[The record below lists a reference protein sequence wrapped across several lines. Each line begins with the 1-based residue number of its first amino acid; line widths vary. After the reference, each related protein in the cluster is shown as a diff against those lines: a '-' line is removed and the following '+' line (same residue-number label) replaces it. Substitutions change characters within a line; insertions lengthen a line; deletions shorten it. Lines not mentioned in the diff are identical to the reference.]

1 MTRKKSQDSLKT
13 GIDRWD
19 TGSASTS
26 RRSSSTS
33 AAPRELRKWG
43 ATLIALLVICVVCV
57 IGFMPLNERITQGL
71 DIQGGVSVIM
81 TASKADGSAPNA
93 NDMQTATSIVQN
105 RVNSLG
111 ASEATVQQQGNNA
124 ILIQIPGATDAQQA
138 VETIGKTGYLEFV
151 RLDAI
156 GDADAVAQL
165 GAYKD
170 NVSLKKGTYSAFMD
184 GSSIASV
191 QVAQQSH
198 SAKGAYV
205 VNLTLTGDGAKK
217 FAEVTREL
225 VPTNGRIAIVLDGVV
240 KSSPAVQNEITDGN
254 VSISGNFTADSA
266 RSLKTVLDSG
276 SLPVTLN
283 YSESRVVGPTLG
295 QDSLH
300 QGILA
305 IALGM
310 AVVILY
316 LFVFYKGLGILT
328 LGSLLAFALMYLGL
342 LAALSHFGAFALSL
356 PGLAG
361 IVLTIG
367 MAADS
372 SILVLERFREEIRM
386 GKSIRNASLSGVKHG
401 IGTSLDADMV
411 TMVSALALFFFAVGP
426 VKGFGLT
433 LGLGIVC
440 DVITMFMFK
449 APALRLLAHGPIAKH
464 PGFWG
469 VSSDIDEANKKQVA
483 LASKGGV
490 TRA

>member
-1 MTRKKSQDSLKT
+1 MH
-13 GIDRWD
+13 
-19 TGSASTS
+19 S
-26 RRSSSTS
+26 RQ
-33 AAPRELRKWG
+33 
-43 ATLIALLVICVVCV
+43 C
-57 IGFMPLNERITQGL
+57 
-71 DIQGGVSVIM
+71 
-81 TASKADGSAPNA
+81 
-93 NDMQTATSIVQN
+93 
-105 RVNSLG
+105 
-111 ASEATVQQQGNNA
+111 
-124 ILIQIPGATDAQQA
+124 
-138 VETIGKTGYLEFV
+138 KTGYLEFV

-225 VPTNGRIAIVLDGVV
+225 APTNGRIAIVLDGVV

-483 LASKGGV
+483 LASKGGA